1 MERSLSCLLLVVEG
15 RNDDR
20 IIYCWQALSSYTQ
33 KCLLQFFW
41 RVLKWLKLWRRLK
54 EALAADLLG
63 IGVVF
68 LGFLSSLLSSGFKI
82 YDIHGAAFRN
92 LYKHRRPRNDIIKV
106 LMTPPRTAPHHFQ
119 RTNDDEYDN
128 TLWQNEKIVL
138 GYLQP
143 PFMISNAH
151 YRYDHG
157 MDNISLYTQT
167 ENQRRG
173 MHMNICWDWNVN
185 VVSKYNRA
193 IFAIPLQHPHTSIQ
207 HNLGKTVNSSLESVG
222 RICLRGKTSSG
233 RLTFQPLSAA
243 AFSPWRPNPNPPNRA
258 PGAVLLAG
266 SRGLPEPLV
275 FSRESPSGCLDD
287 SDGDFDRF
295 FSVTISQA
303 VVAIRVWGVLW

>member
-1 MERSLSCLLLVVEG
+1 MAEALTKTEG
-15 RNDDR
+15 GSRRWSSRDR
-20 IIYCWQALSSYTQ
+20 GC
-33 KCLLQFFW
+33 FFW
-41 RVLKWLKLWRRLK
+41 DFYRRCCRQDSK
-54 EALAADLLG
+54 FTTFTDTERR
-63 IGVVF
+63 
-68 LGFLSSLLSSGFKI
+68 SETS
-82 YDIHGAAFRN
+82 
-92 LYKHRRPRNDIIKV
+92 KHRGPRNDIIKV